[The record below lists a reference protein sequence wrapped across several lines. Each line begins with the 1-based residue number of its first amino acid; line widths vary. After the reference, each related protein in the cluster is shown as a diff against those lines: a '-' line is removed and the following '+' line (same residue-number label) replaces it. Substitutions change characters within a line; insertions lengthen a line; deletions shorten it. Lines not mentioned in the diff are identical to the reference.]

1 MAVSAD
7 RSTRPYLIRALHEW
21 ALDSGFTPQIAVD
34 VSVPGVQVPGAF
46 VKDGQI
52 VLNIHPQSV
61 HQLELG
67 NDTISFFARFG
78 GKSEPVVV
86 PVRAVL
92 AVYAREN
99 GRGIQFPAEQ
109 DGIDPPPTTPEPPPA
124 PEPPVARKGTHLKSV
139 K

>member
-1 MAVSAD
+1 VSAD

-21 ALDSGFTPQIAVD
+21 ALDGGFTPQIAVD
-34 VSVPGVQVPGAF
+34 ATVPGVQVPHAF

-52 VLNIHPQSV
+52 VLNVHPQSV

-67 NDTISFFARFG
+67 NETISFFARFG
-78 GKSEPVVV
+78 GKSEPVVI

-92 AVYAREN
+92 AVYTREN
-99 GRGIQFPAEQ
+99 GRGIQFPAEE
-109 DGIDPPPTTPEPPPA
+109 DGVEPPPTTPEPPSASESPT
-124 PEPPVARKGTHLKSV
+124 PRKGAHLKRV

>member
-1 MAVSAD
+1 MTVSAE

-21 ALDSGFTPQIAVD
+21 ALDSGLTPQIAVD
-34 VSVPGVQVPGAF
+34 AMQPGVQVPPGF
-46 VKDGQI
+46 VRDGQI

-67 NDTISFFARFG
+67 NDTISFFGRFN
-78 GKSEPVVV
+78 GKSEPVVI

-99 GRGIQFPAEQ
+99 GRGIQFPVGEEGAE
-109 DGIDPPPTTPEPPPA
+109 PPPTTTPSPA
-124 PEPPVARKGTHLKSV
+124 KGAHLKRV

>member
-1 MAVSAD
+1 MPSE

-34 VSVPGVQVPGAF
+34 ATIPGVQVPQSF
-46 VKDGQI
+46 VNDGQI

-67 NDTISFFARFG
+67 NDTISCFARFG

-86 PVRAVL
+86 PMRAIL

-99 GRGIQFPAEQ
+99 GRGIQFPAEEE
-109 DGIDPPPTTPEPPPA
+109 GVEPSPSPEPPSATVPS
-124 PEPPVARKGTHLKSV
+124 RSQKGPHLKRV

>member
-1 MAVSAD
+1 MSESAD

-21 ALDSGFTPQIAVD
+21 ALDNGFTPQIAVAAGL
-34 VSVPGVQVPGAF
+34 PGVQVPQAF

-52 VLNIHPQSV
+52 VLNIHPQAV

-67 NDTISFFARFG
+67 NETISFLARFG
-78 GKSEPVVV
+78 SRSEPVVI
-86 PVRAVL
+86 PLRAVI

-99 GRGIQFPAEQ
+99 GHGIQFPVEDDAVEPPTASE
-109 DGIDPPPTTPEPPPA
+109 PPPTLEPPTL
-124 PEPPVARKGTHLKSV
+124 RKGSHLKSV